1 MYRIWFLWLGILSEW
16 NRTYFAWLA
25 ILWFYI
31 FIYCCWEPWN
41 MDHVPIPL
49 VLFLK
54 PECLCL
60 LQFEAFAR
68 QISSQSL
75 FDFWVPPWISRQGF
89 DHHHAAFER
98 QSHVMVRTVVL
109 STQQPPGFH
118 WSKPRGT
125 VLHRLWRMLQ
135 WQVMCDSVDSVHVDF
150 RFASQRKRVQK
161 KGGKKNIS
169 SVRWV
174 SSRVQRQNLAPGCW
188 FTMFELFLD
197 GLIFQFLQVWCS
209 IQICSF
215 EPCSF
220 LF

>member
-1 MYRIWFLWLGILSEW
+1 MVGNILYSFIVVGNLETWTTYLYR
-16 NRTYFAWLA
+16 
-25 ILWFYI
+25 WFY
-31 FIYCCWEPWN
+31 FWNQNVFACCS
-41 MDHVPIPL
+41 
-49 VLFLK
+49 LK
-54 PECLCL
+54 RL
-60 LQFEAFAR
+60 LGRFHHNL
-68 QISSQSL
+68 SL
-75 FDFWVPPWISRQGF
+75 ICGSPPWISRQGF

-174 SSRVQRQNLAPGCW
+174 SSRVQRQNLTPGCW